1 MAQAIGKLIGK
12 ALSKGKKKAPPA
24 SAKAA
29 KRAARKSAKT
39 AKTAKAAKPKAQTKL
54 QAGMASR
61 KPVPQSMV
69 KEIERDIGKL
79 EDALVS
85 AKNLASMKPNKTNKA
100 KVTKVQRELTK
111 AKADLR
117 KVRRMNAAKNLKTGD
132 RVRFSKN
139 YSVQE
144 GMGLDP
150 ITGRGVRA
158 ASDVDKGRA
167 GKVTRSAEPGFLQ
180 QQRTAGSRAKA
191 ARKAELDV
199 KKREGTATKVELEE
213 LKDLRK
219 KDVVDAGRATAK
231 GASTRTKKGSKRD
244 QAAALPETKSLGKA
258 KKKDTREPKVNTDG
272 TIVNEEAYD
281 ELTANKKR
289 ALVRDAVSRGLSPRS
304 REYLALMDELAPTRA
319 GETGVRRRRQGKTY
333 GMRGANRDDD
343 SRIKDIDEGVSRG
356 RGGLDFSKGG
366 VAKKKMMR
374 GGMAKKPRTGSTD
387 YRNGG
392 MVMSTIDNLTPAQ
405 KNMVKKMAAANKK

>member
-1 MAQAIGKLIGK
+1 MLLIVGGLWQSTVAQAK
-12 ALSKGKKKAPPA
+12 
-24 SAKAA
+24 
-29 KRAARKSAKT
+29 
-39 AKTAKAAKPKAQTKL
+39 KAAKPKAQTKL

-69 KEIERDIGKL
+69 KEIQRDIGKL

-191 ARKAELDV
+191 ARKVELDV

-213 LKDLRK
+213 LKDLRTT
-219 KDVVDAGRATAK
+219 DAVDTRRARSRAADTLRATA
-231 GASTRTKKGSKRD
+231 
-244 QAAALPETKSLGKA
+244 A
-258 KKKDTREPKVNTDG
+258 KKRKEVDHFAVAVNRKTG
-272 TIVNEEAYD
+272 EINEESFNKLTPNQQKLLIQDIKARFSTPRAREILARID
-281 ELTANKKR
+281 EL
-289 ALVRDAVSRGLSPRS
+289 
-304 REYLALMDELAPTRA
+304 EPTKA

-356 RGGLDFSKGG
+356 RGGLDF
-366 VAKKKMMR
+366 KK
-374 GGMAKKPRTGSTD
+374 GGMAKKGVPVVTVGIGMMPTPKGKKPRTGAKD
-387 YRNGG
+387 FRNGG
-392 MVMSTIDNLTPAQ
+392 MVMATKNNLKPVPAGN
-405 KNMVKKMAAANKK
+405 KGLKKLPAAVRNKMGFMKKGGMVKK

>member
-1 MAQAIGKLIGK
+1 MAVLGKVLGKLTRK
-12 ALSKGKKKAPPA
+12 AKKPSKKSLAPKRPKPKADKP
-24 SAKAA
+24 AA
-29 KRAARKSAKT
+29 K
-39 AKTAKAAKPKAQTKL
+39 KAAKPKAQTKL

-199 KKREGTATKVELEE
+199 KKREGTATKIEKEE
-213 LKDLRK
+213 LKDLRE
-219 KDVVDAGRATAK
+219 KDKADTRGAIAK
-231 GASTRTKKGSKRD
+231 GAATRTKKGSKRD

-281 ELTANKKR
+281 DLPANRRR
-289 ALVRDAVSRGLSPRS
+289 ALIRDAVSRGLSPRS
-304 REYLALMDELAPTRA
+304 REYLALMDETAPT
-319 GETGVRRRRQGKTY
+319 VQ
-333 GMRGANRDDD
+333 
-343 SRIKDIDEGVSRG
+343 
-356 RGGLDFSKGG
+356 
-366 VAKKKMMR
+366 
-374 GGMAKKPRTGSTD
+374 
-387 YRNGG
+387 
-392 MVMSTIDNLTPAQ
+392 
-405 KNMVKKMAAANKK
+405 VKLVFAAAVRVRHMVCVVQIETTIAASKILMRV